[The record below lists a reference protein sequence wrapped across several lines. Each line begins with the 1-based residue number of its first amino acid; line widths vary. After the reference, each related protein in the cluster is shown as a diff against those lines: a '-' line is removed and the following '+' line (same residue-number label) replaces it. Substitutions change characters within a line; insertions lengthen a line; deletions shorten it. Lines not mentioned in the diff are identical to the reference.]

1 MPNQTP
7 PAGDN
12 PPVRLEAVISGRVK
26 GVGFR
31 YFVMRQAR
39 RRGLAGWVRNL
50 PNGTVKVCAEGNRR
64 ELERLL
70 ADLRYGP
77 SGARVDSIEVEWKA
91 PNSGFSGFRLRWW

>member
-12 PPVRLEAVISGRVK
+12 PPVRLEAVINGRVK

-50 PNGTVKVCAEGNRR
+50 PKGRVKVCAEGDRR
-64 ELERLL
+64 ELEQLL

-91 PNSGFSGFRLRWW
+91 PNSSFSGFRLRWW